1 MQSKWI
7 EQAQFDR
14 FIRHIKLN
22 RVGLSRLSSIVII
35 CIPIICEIKRDT
47 NRFFFF
53 KFRNLHFTY
62 YYYSFYS
69 PMEFA
74 ALIHFRFTFVVD
86 DVVEYKSLLV
96 FLTICFGFVVVN
108 AI

>member
-1 MQSKWI
+1 
-7 EQAQFDR
+7 
-14 FIRHIKLN
+14 
-22 RVGLSRLSSIVII
+22 
-35 CIPIICEIKRDT
+35 
-47 NRFFFF
+47 
-53 KFRNLHFTY
+53 
-62 YYYSFYS
+62 
-69 PMEFA
+69 MEFA